1 MESVSFKHSYFPRQA
16 DAKAGAEQLIAN
28 SAEALIVDLPVEINK
43 LELAAAMGNIPFV
56 TLDIDGGELFPSFHV
71 DHIRGS
77 RFATRLGYSVR
88 PLRGQRPL
96 RGHYGPGML
105 RKSSKCLIIS
115 RAIK

>member
-43 LELAAAMGNIPFV
+43 LELAAVMGNIPFV
-56 TLDIDGGELFPSFHV
+56 TLDIDGGELFPSFRV

-77 RFATRLGYSVR
+77 RFATRLGSPPR
-88 PLRGQRPL
+88 SLWARHAP
-96 RGHYGPGML
+96 
-105 RKSSKCLIIS
+105 
-115 RAIK
+115 